1 MFNILSRKGI
11 KAEDIN
17 LLLSNQIYRGEKPT
31 ASNGFF
37 VKDGRA
43 NIKESSETGAV
54 IGSAGGFLVGL
65 TTLTVP
71 GIGPL
76 LLAGSVLVT
85 TLTGGVMGGV
95 AGGLFGI
102 MMDFGVPEDQARTL
116 VKGVEQGKVMLFVE
130 TDKLSKSEL
139 ERALVDKAD
148 YILQTT

>member
-1 MFNILSRKGI
+1 MARLF
-11 KAEDIN
+11 
-17 LLLSNQIYRGEKPT
+17 
-31 ASNGFF
+31 
-37 VKDGRA
+37 
-43 NIKESSETGAV
+43 
-54 IGSAGGFLVGL
+54 
-65 TTLTVP
+65 TTLSS
-71 GIGPL
+71 